1 VGAHV
6 VGFGV
11 THRDEIEQLYVD
23 AAVRRS
29 GIADALLDHGE
40 TVIRAGFERAW
51 LAVVAGNARARRFY
65 ARNGWSDSGAFD
77 YPAFGPDGVPIA
89 VPARRYEKRLTLLS
103 DVQIHPTKGGRGRSR
118 EA

>member
-1 VGAHV
+1 M
-6 VGFGV
+6 
-11 THRDEIEQLYVD
+11 
-23 AAVRRS
+23 RRS

-40 TVIRAGFERAW
+40 TVIRAGFDRAW

-65 ARNGWSDSGAFD
+65 ERNGWSDTGAFD

-89 VPARRYEKRLTLLS
+89 VPARRYEKRLTLPS
-103 DVQIHPTKGGRGRSR
+103 DVQIRPTKGGQGRSR